1 MIVVLD
7 RLTQVLVTCV
17 ENWDTREGTVQ
28 RASQSHQERGTMI
41 ACFNSS
47 LFFVSYDFNNY

>member
-1 MIVVLD
+1 VRD

-17 ENWDTREGTVQ
+17 ANWDTREGTVQ

-41 ACFNSS
+41 AC
-47 LFFVSYDFNNY
+47 LL